1 MTTKEAQH
9 FVSRKIE
16 KLRSE
21 GYPQRQAVAIA
32 LEIARHEGYKVPS
45 VSPGRATDRME
56 RL

>member
-9 FVSRKIE
+9 FVSKKIE

-32 LEIARHEGYKVPS
+32 LEIARDRGYKVPA
-45 VSPGRATDRME
+45 VNRME
-56 RL
+56 RV